1 MSKQETTIP
10 KLSPA
15 QRRALVEGKVNATAT
30 TEVLRRLGLIHAPR
44 GVYYLTPEGVRVREA
59 LRNAG

>member
-1 MSKQETTIP
+1 MQDKPRAIP

-15 QRRALVEGKVNATAT
+15 QRRALLNGKATATAT
-30 TEVLRRLGLIHAPR
+30 TESLRRLGLIHAPR

-59 LRNAG
+59 LRNG